1 MIGFQLRTMRIT
13 GLGLPPAEITFGPG
27 LNVVS
32 GASDTGK
39 SFLFQTI
46 DYMFGAAGLDLI
58 PEARAYSSVELEIES
73 AEGRF
78 FLSRNLQGGEF
89 ELREGDLGATPKA
102 LGDRLN
108 SSAPDNI
115 SAFLMRLSGLDGK
128 KIRKNVENELQN
140 LSFRNLAR
148 FVAVNEEEIIKR
160 LSPIHSGDNIQ
171 KTAESNTFKLF
182 LTGHDDAALVRQ
194 KKLAVAKAELQGQLA
209 LLEKLMEEYRD
220 DLGEN
225 PAAAD
230 ELSEQLERL
239 NTALA
244 AAKELWNANRSALD
258 QQLQEKRALLDAQ
271 AIDRARSDE
280 LRTQIARFQL
290 LDKHYQSDIS
300 RLDALWEAGS
310 LFPPLSTETCP
321 LCGASQNSHVHEETR
336 VLSLDVKAIRQSCEV
351 EKAKIELLR
360 KELISTIEDL
370 SREAV
375 GLRKDMKER
384 RELWNETNR
393 QIDDVLRLSVKES
406 ESEYSRLSDL
416 RFDVKKKIETY
427 NRIAALESRYE
438 TATNQLSGIKPG
450 KRAVADLPTAAITA
464 FTGEFSKILE
474 AWQFPVKGPVS
485 FDTQAEDFFIG
496 IRRRREQGKGSR
508 ALTHAAFTIALL
520 SYCASVGLPHPGLV
534 VLDSPLI
541 TFRDKDHAQADA
553 DLTPDVRLRLKDRFY
568 RDLATR
574 VLEQQ
579 VIIFENEEP
588 AEDIQPL
595 IVFHHFTG
603 DPMLQRCGFFPVAES
618 DEVEET

>member
-1 MIGFQLRTMRIT
+1 MIGFQLRALRVT
-13 GLGLPPAEITFGPG
+13 GLGLPPAGITFGSG

-46 DYMFGAAGLDLI
+46 DYMFGAASLDLI

-73 AEGRF
+73 AVGRF
-78 FLSRNLQGGEF
+78 HLSRNLQGGDF
-89 ELREGDLGATPKA
+89 ELREGHLGATPMV

-108 SSAPDNI
+108 SDAPDNI
-115 SAFLMRLSGLDGK
+115 SSFLMRLSGLDGK

-171 KTAESNTFKLF
+171 KTAESNIFKLF
-182 LTGHDDAALVRQ
+182 LTGHDDAALIRQ

-209 LLEKLMEEYRD
+209 LLEKLMEEYRH

-225 PAAAD
+225 PAAKE
-230 ELSEQLERL
+230 ELSEQLDL
-239 NTALA
+239 LDAALA
-244 AAKELWNANRSALD
+244 VAKDLWNANRSALD

-321 LCGASQNSHVHEETR
+321 LCGAPQNSHVHEETR
-336 VLSLDVKAIRQSCEV
+336 VLSLDVKTIRQSCEV

-360 KELISTIEDL
+360 KELVSTLEDL

-375 GLRKDMKER
+375 GLRKGMKER

-406 ESEYSRLSDL
+406 EGEYSKLSDL
-416 RFDVKKKIETY
+416 RFDVKKKIETHT
-427 NRIAALESRYE
+427 RIAALESRYE
-438 TATNQLSGIKPG
+438 TTANQLSGTKLG
-450 KRAVADLPTAAITA
+450 KRAVADLPAAAITA

-474 AWQFPVKGPVS
+474 AWQFPVNGPVS

-508 ALTHAAFTIALL
+508 ALTHAAFTLALL
-520 SYCASVGLPHPGLV
+520 SYCVSVGLPHPGLV

-541 TFRDKDHAQADA
+541 TFKDKDRAQSDA
-553 DLTPDVRLRLKDRFY
+553 DLTPEVRLRLKDKFY

-574 VLEQQ
+574 SLEQQ

-603 DPMLQRCGFFPVAES
+603 DPMLPRCGFFPVVES
-618 DEVEET
+618 YEVEET

>member
-1 MIGFQLRTMRIT
+1 MIGFQLRALRVT
-13 GLGLPPAEITFGPG
+13 GLGLAAADITFGPG

-39 SFLFQTI
+39 SFLFQMI
-46 DYMFGAAGLDLI
+46 DYMFGGASLDLI

-78 FLSRNLQGGEF
+78 FLSRDLQGGEF
-89 ELREGDLGATPKA
+89 ELREGDRGASPKA
-102 LGDRLN
+102 LGERLN

-128 KIRKNVENELQN
+128 RIRKNVENELQN

-171 KTAESNTFKLF
+171 KTAESNTFKLL

-194 KKLAVAKAELQGQLA
+194 KKLAVAKAELQGQQA
-209 LLEKLMEEYRD
+209 LLEKLMLEYRA

-225 PAAAD
+225 PAPAE
-230 ELSEQLERL
+230 ELSEQLDRL
-239 NTALA
+239 DTARA
-244 AAKELWNANRSALD
+244 AAKDLWNANRSALD
-258 QQLQEKRALLDAQ
+258 QQLQERRALLNAQ

-280 LRTQIARFQL
+280 LKIQIARFQL

-310 LFPPLSTETCP
+310 LFPPLASEACP
-321 LCGASQNSHVHEETR
+321 LCGAPQNSHVHEETR
-336 VLSLDVKAIRQSCEV
+336 ALSLDFSTIRQSCEV

-360 KELISTIEDL
+360 KELISTLEDL

-375 GLRKDMKER
+375 GLRKNMTER
-384 RELWNETNR
+384 REVWDETNR
-393 QIDDVLRLSVKES
+393 QIDDVLKLSVKES
-406 ESEYSRLSDL
+406 ESEFSRLSDL
-416 RFDVKKKIETY
+416 RFEVMKKIETY
-427 NRIAALESRYE
+427 NRIGALESRYAS
-438 TATNQLSGIKPG
+438 ATNQLSQVKPG
-450 KRAVADLPTAAITA
+450 KRAVADLPAATITA
-464 FTGEFSKILE
+464 FAGEFSKILE
-474 AWQFPVKGPVS
+474 AWQFPVSGSVS
-485 FDTQAEDFFIG
+485 FDTQGEDFFIG

-508 ALTHAAFTIALL
+508 ALTHSAFTIALMR
-520 SYCASVGLPHPGLV
+520 YCASVGLPHPGLV

-541 TFRDKDHAQADA
+541 TFKDKDPAQSDA
-553 DLTPDVRLRLKDRFY
+553 DLTPQVRLRLKDKFY
-568 RDLATR
+568 RDLVTR
-574 VLEQQ
+574 AGEQQ

-603 DPMLQRCGFFPVAES
+603 DPTLPRCGFFPVPES
-618 DEVEET
+618 NEVEET